1 MTEQTREQQLL
12 EEFKTGLDK
21 DGPIILAHR
30 VAELEGEVKRL
41 TDELG
46 ESEEEGAS
54 ADNQIIKLTDERDAA
69 IARAEKA
76 ERAATTAKASLT
88 KATSPAKP
96 RKLGDM
102 DALADDR
109 KEATAKLQELI
120 GDADE
125 AQIAFSDGTREI
137 AGIAPVDVDGPA
149 WNSDHPNGLLLKLP
163 IDIEGPRDSA
173 SSVTIDGYALIL
185 DGKQVAYSRRS
196 TPLQVAPGQ
205 RVKIENDIIF

>member
-12 EEFKTGLDK
+12 EEFKTGLEK
-21 DGPIILAHR
+21 EGPIVLAQR
-30 VAELEGEVKRL
+30 VVELEGELSRI
-41 TDELG
+41 
-46 ESEEEGAS
+46 SEAQGTQQS
-54 ADNQIIKLTDERDAA
+54 DKVNNLMQQLDAA
-69 IARAEKA
+69 NARADKA
-76 ERAATTAKASLT
+76 ERAATAAKASLT
-88 KATSPAKP
+88 KATPPAKP
-96 RKLGDM
+96 RKLGTV
-102 DALADDR
+102 AVLSDDR
-109 KEATAKLQELI
+109 KEATAKLQALI
-120 GDADE
+120 DDADE

-137 AGIAPVDVDGPA
+137 AGIAPIDVDGPA